1 MAQLTGVYPTLVIV
15 LVTIEKTYLEDT
27 PIHLSINDKASVN
40 APSQLYSNV
49 SLREPVEIQ
58 LESAYYTEQA
68 PIESS
73 PELAPFQGA
82 DISERASHTEEDL
95 DSVPLWQGRVSVGSR
110 RSAFV
115 SSLLPL

>member
-1 MAQLTGVYPTLVIV
+1 M
-15 LVTIEKTYLEDT
+15 
-27 PIHLSINDKASVN
+27 ASVN
-40 APSQLYSNV
+40 APSPLYSNI

-68 PIESS
+68 YTEQAPIESS
-73 PELAPFQGA
+73 PELAPFQGV
-82 DISERASHTEEDL
+82 DISERAVHIEEDL
-95 DSVPLWQGRVSVGSR
+95 DSVPLWQGRVGDGSR